1 MKQYQIA
8 LDPNKLLA
16 YHIPLARV
24 IEAVRMSN
32 NDVGGRAIE
41 MSEREY
47 MIRGRGYLQSID
59 DVQIVPLGASPTGT
73 PILLRDVATIALG
86 PEMRRGVVELNGE
99 GEVVGG
105 VVIMRYGEN
114 ALAVIDRV
122 KAKLAELQ
130 DRKSVV

>member
-1 MKQYQIA
+1 
-8 LDPNKLLA
+8 
-16 YHIPLARV
+16 V

-47 MIRGRGYLQSID
+47 MVRVGTSRRSTISRSSRSARIRRGRDS
-59 DVQIVPLGASPTGT
+59 
-73 PILLRDVATIALG
+73 LRDVATIALG

-105 VVIMRYGEN
+105 VIVMRYGEN

-122 KAKLAELQ
+122 KAKLADLAPSFPKGS
-130 DRKSVV
+130 RS